1 MTRTTWVAHAVAVMT
16 LALGACANAPERQ
29 AQAGLS
35 ADPIASEEAT
45 GSPVAPIGSLD
56 KVGASAPVAVT
67 PPESHRRALDTRR
80 GGQQASQ
87 QTGSS
92 GGYSDGTSAEESAL
106 EPVGPAASYE
116 DPAGDATGT
125 SQIAPVSQASFDIL
139 SVTWS
144 PVSYDEPSRRGYST
158 SITIAGPA
166 REDGAYVAFGFFSS
180 GGQSCQIYHILEIG
194 IPAYANAFCGS
205 VEDGTRRFLGRMDG
219 RLVSS
224 SPTAD
229 GGTTLVGIFDDPA
242 VPSSLEADG
251 RMLYGLSAFTAMC
264 SPSPDGCRTHD
275 TEFDWVDSGESFR
288 V

>member
-1 MTRTTWVAHAVAVMT
+1 MTRTTWMRHAVAVAA
-16 LALGACANAPERQ
+16 LALVGCANTTGGGTQ
-29 AQAGLS
+29 AALM
-35 ADPIASEEAT
+35 ADPIAADEVEGTPIA
-45 GSPVAPIGSLD
+45 PVGSLD

-67 PPESHRRALDTRR
+67 PPESHRRALDARR
-80 GGQQASQ
+80 GERQTSQ
-87 QTGSS
+87 ESGSS
-92 GGYSDGTSAEESAL
+92 GGYSDGASPEELAL

-125 SQIAPVSQASFDIL
+125 SQVAPVSQASFDIL

-144 PVSYDEPSRRGYST
+144 PVSYDEPGRRGYST
-158 SITIAGPA
+158 AITIAGPA
-166 REDGAYVAFGFFSS
+166 REDGAYLAYGHFTS
-180 GGQSCQIYHILEIG
+180 GGQSCQIYHILEVG

-219 RLVSS
+219 RLVISN
-224 SPTAD
+224 PTAD
-229 GGTTLVGIFDDPA
+229 GGTTLVGIFDDPT
-242 VPSSLEADG
+242 VPTSLEAGG

-275 TEFDWVDSGESFR
+275 TVFDWVDSGESFR